1 MLDQIHTGEPC
12 ILVGTQLVS
21 KGHHFPNLAL
31 ALLLETDQGLLSSD
45 YRAVERTAQLI
56 FQTGGRV
63 GRDLIEGDVKLLTS
77 QPLHPVMPFIIN
89 RDYDGFANWQLAARE
104 NAALPPFRKFAVI
117 RAESTTRG
125 APKQL
130 LVRLADEINQSQGQ
144 VKGQVK
150 RQGQTPNEH
159 ATASD
164 KPTRVQSEG
173 EAWQDCEVLGPIP
186 PLMERRNRW
195 YRSQLLV
202 SAARIRER
210 QQVLV
215 SAQHWLQ
222 ANAARSLR
230 WHIDIDPSEQV

>member
-1 MLDQIHTGEPC
+1 MLDQIHKGEPC

-77 QPLHPVMPFIIN
+77 QPLHPVMPFITN

-125 APKQL
+125 AAKQL
-130 LVRLADEINQSQGQ
+130 LLRLADELNQSQGQ
-144 VKGQVK
+144 VKGQ
-150 RQGQTPNEH
+150 GQPPNER
-159 ATASD
+159 AIARD
-164 KPTRVQSEG
+164 KPTSVQSEEG
-173 EAWQDCEVLGPIP
+173 AWHDCEVLGPIP

-210 QQVLV
+210 QQVLI

-222 ANAARSLR
+222 ANAERSLR
-230 WHIDIDPSEQV
+230 WHIDIDPNEQV

>member
-1 MLDQIHTGEPC
+1 
-12 ILVGTQLVS
+12 
-21 KGHHFPNLAL
+21 
-31 ALLLETDQGLLSSD
+31 
-45 YRAVERTAQLI
+45 
-56 FQTGGRV
+56 
-63 GRDLIEGDVKLLTS
+63 
-77 QPLHPVMPFIIN
+77 MPFIIN
-89 RDYDGFANWQLAARE
+89 RDYDGFAHWQLAARE

-125 APKQL
+125 AANQL
-130 LVRLADEINQSQGQ
+130 LIRLADELNQGQ
-144 VKGQVK
+144 VKGQFK
-150 RQGQTPNEH
+150 GQGQTPNER
-159 ATASD
+159 AIARN
-164 KPTRVQSEG
+164 KPTRGQSE
-173 EAWQDCEVLGPIP
+173 EEVWHDCEVLGPIP

-210 QQVLV
+210 QQVLI

>member
-1 MLDQIHTGEPC
+1 MLDQINTGEPC

-77 QPLHPVMPFIIN
+77 QPLHPVMPFITN
-89 RDYDGFANWQLAARE
+89 RDYDGFASWQLAARE

-117 RAESTTRG
+117 RAESTSRG
-125 APKQL
+125 AAKQL
-130 LVRLADEINQSQGQ
+130 LLRLADELNQGQ
-144 VKGQVK
+144 GLAPKQSAISIEK
-150 RQGQTPNEH
+150 ASH
-159 ATASD
+159 A
-164 KPTRVQSEG
+164 QSER
-173 EAWQDCEVLGPIP
+173 EKRHDCEVLGPIP
-186 PLMERRNRW
+186 PLMERRNKW

-210 QQVLV
+210 QQVLIK
-215 SAQHWLQ
+215 AQHWLQ
-222 ANAARSLR
+222 ANAERSLR